1 MNSSLGSRELMVG
14 QIAGAL
20 RQHNMV
26 VYTLTPEGS
35 SEGIGNPIKMSG
47 FTALSSPRR
56 CLANI
61 RRPSL
66 SRSR

>member
-1 MNSSLGSRELMVG
+1 MVG
-14 QIAGAL
+14 QIARAL
-20 RQHNMV
+20 RPHDMV
-26 VYTLTPEGS
+26 VYTLTP
-35 SEGIGNPIKMSG
+35 NPIKMSG

-66 SRSR
+66 SPPR